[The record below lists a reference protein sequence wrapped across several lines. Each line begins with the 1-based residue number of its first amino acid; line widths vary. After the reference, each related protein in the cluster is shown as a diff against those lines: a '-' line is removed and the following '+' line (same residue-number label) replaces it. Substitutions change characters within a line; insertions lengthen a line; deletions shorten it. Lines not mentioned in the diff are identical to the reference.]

1 MAPIESVQVVPR
13 VQRRENAN
21 QRAATAG
28 TSSNGCEHFVCG
40 GNRRGP
46 DRIDS
51 QRQIAGCGEGAQL
64 QEIPR
69 RKSDGRLLARRQLTL
84 FNESTERPQARS
96 TIDPMDLESLTFEPL
111 LTLSEHAGR
120 EVDPRDETHLPGHQV
135 ARFTDPAAEIDNHP
149 SRICSVRTPL
159 SREGA

>member
-1 MAPIESVQVVPR
+1 MSPLESVQVVHR
-13 VQRRENAN
+13 VQRRENAD

-28 TSSNGCEHFVCG
+28 TSSNGCEHFVGG

-69 RKSDGRLLARRQLTL
+69 RKSDGRLLARRQLPL
-84 FNESTERPQARS
+84 FNESTERLQARS

-111 LTLSEHAGR
+111 PTLSEHAGR
-120 EVDPRDETHLPGHQV
+120 EVDPRGEPCKDNHSGYGKRH
-135 ARFTDPAAEIDNHP
+135 DPASKSSSPHCV
-149 SRICSVRTPL
+149 CSVTTPL
-159 SREGA
+159 